1 VSLHLAFRHLSV
13 SIAPKQHFLSVN
25 LTVKL
30 DSRVQEFR
38 SFKELEVPETIEWER
53 PELTCALNI
62 ERGSLIMRGM
72 IKRPQLLDRVRAG
85 LRASPA
91 VALLGPRQCGKTTL
105 ARQLAGTSKSTYFD
119 LENPVDLAR
128 LSEPMTALEQLRG
141 LIVIDEV
148 QRHPDLFP
156 ILRVLLDRK
165 PIRARFL
172 ILGSASPELLRQS
185 SETLAG
191 RLAIVKMA
199 GFTLEELDRPDLN
212 RLWLRGGF
220 PRSFL
225 ARTEAAS
232 SAWRE
237 DFIRTFLER
246 DLAQLGV
253 QVPSGTMR
261 RFWTMTAHY
270 SGGIWNSS
278 EIGRSLGEAHTTV
291 KRHLDALSGALVVR
305 VLEPWFENVGKRL
318 VKSPKVYIRDSGLL
332 HTLLG
337 VGDRRQLDGHPVVG
351 GSWEGFIIEQLLAHV
366 PKAQA
371 YYWRTQAGAELDLLL
386 FLNGR
391 RIGIEIKRADAP
403 KMTPSIGSALED
415 LELHRLLV
423 VYPGSVRYTLRPNV
437 EVMSLA
443 QCVAELA

>member
-1 VSLHLAFRHLSV
+1 MA
-13 SIAPKQHFLSVN
+13 
-25 LTVKL
+25 
-30 DSRVQEFR
+30 
-38 SFKELEVPETIEWER
+38 
-53 PELTCALNI
+53 
-62 ERGSLIMRGM
+62 
-72 IKRPQLLDRVRAG
+72 
-85 LRASPA
+85 PA

-105 ARQLAGTSKSTYFD
+105 ARQLAGGSQSTYFD

-128 LSEPMTALEQLRG
+128 LSEPITALEHLRG

-156 ILRVLLDRK
+156 ILRVLLDRR

-191 RLAIVKMA
+191 RIAIVEMA
-199 GFTLEELDRPDLN
+199 GFTLEELNRPDLD
-212 RLWLRGGF
+212 RLWLRGGL

-225 ARTEAAS
+225 ARTEVAS
-232 SAWRE
+232 TAWRE

-253 QVPSGTMR
+253 QVPAGTMR
-261 RFWTMTAHY
+261 RFWTMTAHS

-305 VLEPWFENVGKRL
+305 MLEPWYANVGKRL

-337 VGDRRQLDGHPVVG
+337 IGDRRQLDGHPVVG
-351 GSWEGFIIEQLLAHV
+351 GSWEGFIIEQLLGHL
-366 PKAQA
+366 PKAKA

-386 FLNGR
+386 FLKGR

-403 KMTPSIGSALED
+403 KMTPSMGSALED
-415 LELHRLLV
+415 LDLHRLLV
-423 VYPGSVRYTLRPNV
+423 VYPGSVRYTLRPKV

-443 QCVAELA
+443 QCAAELA

>member
-1 VSLHLAFRHLSV
+1 M
-13 SIAPKQHFLSVN
+13 Q
-25 LTVKL
+25 
-30 DSRVQEFR
+30 
-38 SFKELEVPETIEWER
+38 
-53 PELTCALNI
+53 
-62 ERGSLIMRGM
+62 GM
-72 IKRPQLLDRVRAG
+72 LKRLQLLSRLRAG
-85 LRASPA
+85 LKASPA

-105 ARQLAGTSKSTYFD
+105 ARQLAGSSKSNYFD

-128 LSEPMTALEQLRG
+128 LSEPMTALEHLRG

-148 QRHPDLFP
+148 QRYPDLFP

-172 ILGSASPELLRQS
+172 ILGSASPDLLRQS

-191 RLAIVKMA
+191 RIAIVEMA
-199 GFTLEELDRPDLN
+199 GFTLEELSRPDIN

-225 ARTEAAS
+225 ARTEATS
-232 SAWRE
+232 TAWRE

-253 QVPSGTMR
+253 RVPWGTMR
-261 RFWTMTAHY
+261 RFWIMTAHY

-291 KRHLDALSGALVVR
+291 KRHLDAFSGALVVR

-337 VGDRRQLDGHPVVG
+337 IGDRRQLDGHPVVG
-351 GSWEGFIIEQLLAHV
+351 GSWEGFIIEQLLAAV
-366 PKAQA
+366 PQAKA

-386 FLNGR
+386 FLKGR

-403 KMTPSIGSALED
+403 KTTPSMGSAIDD
-415 LELHRLLV
+415 LKLHRLFV
-423 VYPGSVRYTLRPNV
+423 VYPGSLRYTLRPNV
-437 EVMSLA
+437 EVMSLS
-443 QCVAELA
+443 QCVTELA

>member
-1 VSLHLAFRHLSV
+1 MLQRTWL
-13 SIAPKQHFLSVN
+13 QN
-25 LTVKL
+25 
-30 DSRVQEFR
+30 
-38 SFKELEVPETIEWER
+38 
-53 PELTCALNI
+53 
-62 ERGSLIMRGM
+62 
-72 IKRPQLLDRVRAG
+72 RVRSG
-85 LRASPA
+85 LKSSPA
-91 VALLGPRQCGKTTL
+91 VVLLGPRQCGKTTL
-105 ARQLAGTSKSTYFD
+105 ARRLAGKSTSNYFD

-128 LSEPMTALEQLRG
+128 LSEPMTALEPLRG

-148 QRHPDLFP
+148 QRHPNLFP
-156 ILRVLLDRK
+156 VLRVLLDRK
-165 PIRARFL
+165 PARARFL

-191 RLAIVKMA
+191 RIAIVEMG
-199 GFTLEELDRPDLN
+199 GFMIEELERANLA

-225 ARTEAAS
+225 ARSEAAS
-232 SAWRE
+232 MAWRE

-253 QVPSGTMR
+253 RVPAGTMR

-278 EIGRSLGEAHTTV
+278 DIGRSLGEAHTTV
-291 KRHLDALSGALVVR
+291 KRHLEALSGALVVR
-305 VLEPWFENVGKRL
+305 VLQPWYANVGKRL

-337 VGDRRQLDGHPVVG
+337 IGERGQLEGHPVVG
-351 GSWEGFIIEQLLAHV
+351 GSWEGFVIEQMLARL
-366 PKAQA
+366 PNANPF
-371 YYWRTQAGAELDLLL
+371 YWRTQAGAELDLLL
-386 FLNGR
+386 FLKGR

-403 KMTPSIGSALED
+403 TMTSSMVSALND

-423 VYPGSVRYTLRPNV
+423 IYPGSTRYRLGHKV
-437 EVMSLA
+437 EVMSLGESI
-443 QCVAELA
+443 AELS

>member
-1 VSLHLAFRHLSV
+1 MH
-13 SIAPKQHFLSVN
+13 
-25 LTVKL
+25 
-30 DSRVQEFR
+30 
-38 SFKELEVPETIEWER
+38 
-53 PELTCALNI
+53 
-62 ERGSLIMRGM
+62 GM
-72 IKRPQLLDRVRAG
+72 LKRPQLLARLRAG
-85 LRASPA
+85 LRTSPA

-105 ARQLAGTSKSTYFD
+105 ARQLAGAAKSTYFD

-128 LSEPMTALEQLRG
+128 LSEPMMALEQLRG
-141 LIVIDEV
+141 LVVIDEV

-156 ILRVLLDRK
+156 VLRVLLDRK

-191 RLAIVKMA
+191 RIAIVEMA
-199 GFTLEELDRPDLN
+199 GFTLEDLNRPDLN

-232 SAWRE
+232 TAWRE

-318 VKSPKVYIRDSGLL
+318 VKSPKVYVRDSGLL

-337 VGDRRQLDGHPVVG
+337 IGDRRQLDGHPVVG

-366 PKAQA
+366 PNSKA

-386 FLNGR
+386 FLKGR

-403 KMTPSIGSALED
+403 KMTPSMSSALED

-423 VYPGSVRYTLRPNV
+423 VYPGSVRYTLRPKV

>member
-1 VSLHLAFRHLSV
+1 M
-13 SIAPKQHFLSVN
+13 
-25 LTVKL
+25 
-30 DSRVQEFR
+30 
-38 SFKELEVPETIEWER
+38 LE
-53 PELTCALNI
+53 
-62 ERGSLIMRGM
+62 
-72 IKRPQLLDRVRAG
+72 RPQLLARLRVG
-85 LRASPA
+85 LRTSPA

-105 ARQLAGTSKSTYFD
+105 ARQLASNSKSTYFD
-119 LENPVDLAR
+119 LEDPVDLAR
-128 LSEPMTALEQLRG
+128 LSEPVMALEPLRG

-191 RLAIVKMA
+191 RIAIVEMT
-199 GFTLEELDRPDLN
+199 GFTLEELKRPDIN

-225 ARTEAAS
+225 ARAEAAS

-253 QVPSGTMR
+253 QVPAGTMR

-291 KRHLDALSGALVVR
+291 RRHLDALSGALVVR

-337 VGDRRQLDGHPVVG
+337 IGDRRQLDGHPVIG
-351 GSWEGFIIEQLLAHV
+351 GSWEGFVIEQILGAV
-366 PKAQA
+366 PNAKA
-371 YYWRTQAGAELDLLL
+371 YYWRTQAGAELDLLM

-403 KMTPSIGSALED
+403 KMTPSMGAAIED

-423 VYPGSVRYTLRPNV
+423 VYPGSVRYTLRPKV
-437 EVMSLA
+437 EVMSLT
-443 QCVAELA
+443 QCLAELV

>member
-1 VSLHLAFRHLSV
+1 
-13 SIAPKQHFLSVN
+13 
-25 LTVKL
+25 
-30 DSRVQEFR
+30 
-38 SFKELEVPETIEWER
+38 
-53 PELTCALNI
+53 
-62 ERGSLIMRGM
+62 MRGM
-72 IKRPQLLDRVRAG
+72 LNRPQLLERLRAG
-85 LRASPA
+85 LRVSPA
-91 VALLGPRQCGKTTL
+91 VALIGPRQCGKTTL
-105 ARQLAGTSKSTYFD
+105 ARQLASASKSTYFD

-191 RLAIVKMA
+191 RLAIVEMT
-199 GFTLEELDRPDLN
+199 GFTLEELSRPDLN

-232 SAWRE
+232 TAWRE

-253 QVPSGTMR
+253 QVRSGTMR

-337 VGDRRQLDGHPVVG
+337 VGDRRQLEGHPVVG
-351 GSWEGFIIEQLLAHV
+351 GSWEGFVIEQLLAHL
-366 PKAQA
+366 PKAKA

-403 KMTPSIGSALED
+403 KMTPSMGSALDD

-423 VYPGSVRYTLRPNV
+423 VYPGSVRYTLRPKV

>member
-1 VSLHLAFRHLSV
+1 M
-13 SIAPKQHFLSVN
+13 
-25 LTVKL
+25 
-30 DSRVQEFR
+30 
-38 SFKELEVPETIEWER
+38 
-53 PELTCALNI
+53 
-62 ERGSLIMRGM
+62 G
-72 IKRPQLLDRVRAG
+72 
-85 LRASPA
+85 PA

-105 ARQLAGTSKSTYFD
+105 ARQLAESSKSTYFD

-128 LSEPMTALEQLRG
+128 LSEPMTALESLRG

-156 ILRVLLDRK
+156 VLRVLLDRK
-165 PIRARFL
+165 PVRARFL

-191 RLAIVKMA
+191 RIAIVEMG
-199 GFTLEELDRPDLN
+199 GFTLEELENPEPN

-232 SAWRE
+232 AAWRE

-253 QVPSGTMR
+253 RVPSGTMR

-270 SGGIWNSS
+270 SGGIWNGS

-291 KRHLDALSGALVVR
+291 KRHLDALAGALVVR
-305 VLEPWFENVGKRL
+305 VLEPWYANVGKRL

-337 VGDRRQLDGHPVVG
+337 IGERPQLEGHPVVG
-351 GSWEGFIIEQLLAHV
+351 GSWEGFVIEQLLAHL
-366 PKAQA
+366 PKADA

-386 FLNGR
+386 FLKGR

-403 KMTPSIGSALED
+403 KMTASMGSALED
-415 LELHRLLV
+415 LDLHRLLV
-423 VYPGSVRYTLRPNV
+423 VYPGSTRYTLRPKV
-437 EVMSLA
+437 EVTSLA

>member
-1 VSLHLAFRHLSV
+1 M
-13 SIAPKQHFLSVN
+13 
-25 LTVKL
+25 
-30 DSRVQEFR
+30 
-38 SFKELEVPETIEWER
+38 
-53 PELTCALNI
+53 NI
-62 ERGSLIMRGM
+62 ERSSLIIQDVINR
-72 IKRPQLLDRVRAG
+72 KKLLDRLRAG

-91 VALLGPRQCGKTTL
+91 VALIGPRQCGKTTL
-105 ARQLAGTSKSTYFD
+105 ARQLASASKSTYFD

-128 LSEPMTALEQLRG
+128 LSEPMTALEHLRG

-156 ILRVLLDRK
+156 ILRVLLDRR
-165 PIRARFL
+165 PFRARFL

-191 RLAIVKMA
+191 RLAFVEMA
-199 GFTLEELDRPDLN
+199 GFTLEELSRPDLN

-232 SAWRE
+232 TAWRE

-278 EIGRSLGEAHTTV
+278 AIGRSLGEAHTTV

-337 VGDRRQLDGHPVVG
+337 VGDRRQLEGHPVVG
-351 GSWEGFIIEQLLAHV
+351 GSWEGFVIEQLLAHL
-366 PKAQA
+366 PKAKA
-371 YYWRTQAGAELDLLL
+371 YFWRTQAGAELDLLL

-391 RIGIEIKRADAP
+391 RIGIEIKRSDAP
-403 KMTPSIGSALED
+403 KMSPSIGSALED
-415 LELHRLLV
+415 LALHRLLV
-423 VYPGSVRYTLRPNV
+423 VYPGSVRYALRPKV

>member
-1 VSLHLAFRHLSV
+1 
-13 SIAPKQHFLSVN
+13 
-25 LTVKL
+25 
-30 DSRVQEFR
+30 
-38 SFKELEVPETIEWER
+38 
-53 PELTCALNI
+53 
-62 ERGSLIMRGM
+62 
-72 IKRPQLLDRVRAG
+72 
-85 LRASPA
+85 
-91 VALLGPRQCGKTTL
+91 
-105 ARQLAGTSKSTYFD
+105 
-119 LENPVDLAR
+119 
-128 LSEPMTALEQLRG
+128 MTALESLRG

-191 RLAIVKMA
+191 RIAIVEMG
-199 GFTLEELDRPDLN
+199 GFTLEELGSREVN

-232 SAWRE
+232 AAWRE

-246 DLAQLGV
+246 DMAQLGV
-253 QVPSGTMR
+253 RVPSGTMR

-291 KRHLDALSGALVVR
+291 KRHLEALSGALVVR
-305 VLEPWFENVGKRL
+305 VLEPWYANVGKRL

-332 HTLLG
+332 HSLLG
-337 VGDRRQLDGHPVVG
+337 IGDRPQLEGHPMLG
-351 GSWEGFIIEQLLAHV
+351 GSWEGFAIEQLLAV
-366 PKAQA
+366 LPKVNA

-386 FLNGR
+386 LHGGR
-391 RIGIEIKRADAP
+391 RIGVEIKRADAP
-403 KMTPSIGSALED
+403 TMTPSMVSALKD
-415 LELHRLLV
+415 LDLHRLLV
-423 VYPGSVRYTLRPNV
+423 VYPGSTRYTLRSKV
-437 EVMSLA
+437 EVMSLVE
-443 QCVAELA
+443 CVAELA

>member
-1 VSLHLAFRHLSV
+1 LRGV
-13 SIAPKQHFLSVN
+13 
-25 LTVKL
+25 
-30 DSRVQEFR
+30 
-38 SFKELEVPETIEWER
+38 LE
-53 PELTCALNI
+53 
-62 ERGSLIMRGM
+62 
-72 IKRPQLLDRVRAG
+72 RPQLLAWLRAG
-85 LRASPA
+85 PRTSPA

-105 ARQLAGTSKSTYFD
+105 ARQLAGASKSTYFD
-119 LENPVDLAR
+119 LENPVDQAR
-128 LSEPMTALEQLRG
+128 LSEPMTALESLRG

-191 RLAIVKMA
+191 RLAIVEMA
-199 GFTLEELDRPDLN
+199 GFTLEELNRPDLN

-232 SAWRE
+232 TAWRE

-253 QVPSGTMR
+253 QVPAGTMR

-305 VLEPWFENVGKRL
+305 VLEPWYANIGKRL

-337 VGDRRQLDGHPVVG
+337 IGDRRQLDGHPVVG
-351 GSWEGFIIEQLLAHV
+351 GSWEGFIIEQLLAHL
-366 PKAQA
+366 PKAEA

-386 FLNGR
+386 FLKGR

-403 KMTPSIGSALED
+403 KMTPSMVSALAD
-415 LELHRLLV
+415 LDLHRLFV
-423 VYPGSVRYTLRPNV
+423 VYPGSVRYALGPKV

-443 QCVAELA
+443 QCVADLA

>member
-1 VSLHLAFRHLSV
+1 M
-13 SIAPKQHFLSVN
+13 K
-25 LTVKL
+25 
-30 DSRVQEFR
+30 R
-38 SFKELEVPETIEWER
+38 S
-53 PELTCALNI
+53 
-62 ERGSLIMRGM
+62 
-72 IKRPQLLDRVRAG
+72 QLLTSLREG
-85 LRASPA
+85 LKRSPA

-105 ARQLAGTSKSTYFD
+105 ARQLAGESKSTYFD
-119 LENPVDLAR
+119 LESPIDLAR
-128 LSEPMTALEQLRG
+128 LSEPMTALESLRG

-156 ILRVLLDRK
+156 MLRVLLDRK

-191 RLAIVKMA
+191 RIAIIEMA
-199 GFTLEELDRPDLN
+199 GFTLQELNRPDLN

-232 SAWRE
+232 AAWRE
-237 DFIRTFLER
+237 DFIRAFLER

-291 KRHLDALSGALVVR
+291 KRRLDALAGALVVR
-305 VLEPWFENVGKRL
+305 LLEPWYANVGKRL

-337 VGDRRQLDGHPVVG
+337 IGDRRQLEGHPVVG
-351 GSWEGFIIEQLLAHV
+351 GSWEGFIIEQLLAHL

-386 FLNGR
+386 FLQGQ

-403 KMTPSIGSALED
+403 KMTPSMGSALED
-415 LELHRLLV
+415 LELDRLLV
-423 VYPGSVRYTLRPNV
+423 VYPGSVRYTLRPKV

>member
-1 VSLHLAFRHLSV
+1 ML
-13 SIAPKQHFLSVN
+13 
-25 LTVKL
+25 
-30 DSRVQEFR
+30 
-38 SFKELEVPETIEWER
+38 
-53 PELTCALNI
+53 
-62 ERGSLIMRGM
+62 
-72 IKRPQLLDRVRAG
+72 KRIQLLARLRSG
-85 LRASPA
+85 LEMGPA

-105 ARQLAGTSKSTYFD
+105 ARQLAAGSKSTYFD
-119 LENPVDLAR
+119 LENPIDLAR
-128 LSEPMTALEQLRG
+128 LSQPMTALESLRG

-165 PIRARFL
+165 PVRARFL

-191 RLAIVKMA
+191 RISIVEMG
-199 GFTLEELDRPDLN
+199 GFTLEELKSPDLN

-225 ARTEAAS
+225 APTEAAS
-232 SAWRE
+232 TAWRE

-253 QVPSGTMR
+253 
-261 RFWTMTAHY
+261 H
-270 SGGIWNSS
+270 
-278 EIGRSLGEAHTTV
+278 
-291 KRHLDALSGALVVR
+291 
-305 VLEPWFENVGKRL
+305 VLEPWYANVGKRL

-337 VGDRRQLDGHPVVG
+337 IGERRQLEGHPVVG
-351 GSWEGFIIEQLLAHV
+351 GSWEGFVIEQLLAHL
-366 PKAQA
+366 PKANA

-386 FLNGR
+386 FLKGR
-391 RIGIEIKRADAP
+391 SIGIEIKRADAP
-403 KMTPSIGSALED
+403 KMTPSMGSALED

-423 VYPGSVRYTLRPNV
+423 IYPGSVRYTLRPKV

>member
-1 VSLHLAFRHLSV
+1 M
-13 SIAPKQHFLSVN
+13 Q
-25 LTVKL
+25 
-30 DSRVQEFR
+30 
-38 SFKELEVPETIEWER
+38 
-53 PELTCALNI
+53 
-62 ERGSLIMRGM
+62 GM
-72 IKRPQLLDRVRAG
+72 IKRLQILSRLRAG
-85 LRASPA
+85 LKASPA

-105 ARQLAGTSKSTYFD
+105 ARQLAGSTNSNYFD

-128 LSEPMTALEQLRG
+128 LSEPLTALGPLRG

-172 ILGSASPELLRQS
+172 ILGSASPDLLRQG

-191 RLAIVKMA
+191 RVAIVEMA
-199 GFTLEELDRPDLN
+199 GFTLEELSRPDLN

-232 SAWRE
+232 TTWRE

-253 QVPSGTMR
+253 RVPSGTMR
-261 RFWTMTAHY
+261 RFWTMSAHY

-291 KRHLDALSGALVVR
+291 RRHLDALSGALVVR
-305 VLEPWFENVGKRL
+305 VLEPWYENVGKRL

-337 VGDRRQLDGHPVVG
+337 IGDRRQLDGHPVVG
-351 GSWEGFIIEQLLAHV
+351 GSWEGFIIEQLLAQL
-366 PKAQA
+366 PKARA

-386 FLNGR
+386 FLKGH

-403 KMTPSIGSALED
+403 KMTPSMGSALED

-423 VYPGSVRYTLRPNV
+423 VYPGSVRYTLHPKV
-437 EVMSLA
+437 EVMSLS

>member
-1 VSLHLAFRHLSV
+1 MPPSKSTLY
-13 SIAPKQHFLSVN
+13 I
-25 LTVKL
+25 
-30 DSRVQEFR
+30 ER
-38 SFKELEVPETIEWER
+38 ST
-53 PELTCALNI
+53 LNI
-62 ERGSLIMRGM
+62 QGVLPRSH
-72 IKRPQLLDRVRAG
+72 LLSRLRSG
-85 LRASPA
+85 LKTSPA
-91 VALLGPRQCGKTTL
+91 VAGRGPRQCGKTTL
-105 ARQLAGTSKSTYFD
+105 ARQLTDRSKSTYFD

-128 LSEPMTALEQLRG
+128 LSEPMTALASLRG
-141 LIVIDEV
+141 LIVLDEV

-165 PIRARFL
+165 PVRARFL

-191 RLAIVKMA
+191 RVAIVEMG
-199 GFTLEELDRPDLN
+199 GFTLEELESGQLD

-225 ARTEAAS
+225 ARTDSAS

-253 QVPSGTMR
+253 RVPPGTMR

-278 EIGRSLGEAHTTV
+278 EIGRSLGDAHTTV
-291 KRHLDALSGALVVR
+291 RRHLDALSSALVVR
-305 VLEPWFENVGKRL
+305 VLEPWFANVGKRL

-337 VGDRRQLDGHPVVG
+337 IGERRQLEGHPIVG
-351 GSWEGFIIEQLLAHV
+351 GSWEGFVIEQLLAHL
-366 PKAQA
+366 PKSDA

-386 FLNGR
+386 FLKGR
-391 RIGIEIKRADAP
+391 RIGVEIKRADAP
-403 KMTPSIGSALED
+403 KMTASMVSALND
-415 LELHRLLV
+415 LELHRLIV
-423 VYPGSVRYTLRPNV
+423 VYPGSTVYTLRPKV

-443 QCVAELA
+443 QCVAELT

>member
-1 VSLHLAFRHLSV
+1 
-13 SIAPKQHFLSVN
+13 
-25 LTVKL
+25 
-30 DSRVQEFR
+30 
-38 SFKELEVPETIEWER
+38 
-53 PELTCALNI
+53 
-62 ERGSLIMRGM
+62 M
-72 IKRPQLLDRVRAG
+72 IKRPQLLARLRSG
-85 LRASPA
+85 LKKNPA

-105 ARQLAGTSKSTYFD
+105 ARQLAGASRSTYFD

-128 LSEPMTALEQLRG
+128 LSEPMTALESLRG

-165 PIRARFL
+165 PVRARFL

-191 RLAIVKMA
+191 RIGIVEMA
-199 GFTLEELDRPDLN
+199 GFTLEEFNRPDLN

-232 SAWRE
+232 AAWRE
-237 DFIRTFLER
+237 DFIRAFLER

-253 QVPSGTMR
+253 RVPAGTMR

-291 KRHLDALSGALVVR
+291 RRHLDALASALVVR
-305 VLEPWFENVGKRL
+305 VLEPWYANVGKRL

-337 VGDRRQLDGHPVVG
+337 IGDRRQLDGHPVVG
-351 GSWEGFIIEQLLAHV
+351 GSWEGFVIEQILAHL
-366 PKAQA
+366 PKAKA

-386 FLNGR
+386 FLRGR
-391 RIGIEIKRADAP
+391 RIGIEIKRTDAP
-403 KMTPSIGSALED
+403 KRTPSMGSALED

-423 VYPGSVRYTLRPNV
+423 VYPGSVRYALGPTV
-437 EVMSLA
+437 EVLSLA

>member
-1 VSLHLAFRHLSV
+1 MLQRIWL
-13 SIAPKQHFLSVN
+13 QN
-25 LTVKL
+25 
-30 DSRVQEFR
+30 
-38 SFKELEVPETIEWER
+38 
-53 PELTCALNI
+53 
-62 ERGSLIMRGM
+62 
-72 IKRPQLLDRVRAG
+72 RVRSG
-85 LRASPA
+85 LKSSPA
-91 VALLGPRQCGKTTL
+91 VVLFGPRQCGKTTL
-105 ARQLAGTSKSTYFD
+105 ARRLADKSTSNYFD

-128 LSEPMTALEQLRG
+128 LSEPMTALEPLRG

-156 ILRVLLDRK
+156 VLRVLLDRK
-165 PIRARFL
+165 PAQARFL
-172 ILGSASPELLRQS
+172 VLGSASPELLRQS

-191 RLAIVKMA
+191 RIAVVEMG
-199 GFTLEELDRPDLN
+199 GFMLEELERANLA

-225 ARTEAAS
+225 ARSEAAS
-232 SAWRE
+232 TAWRE

-253 QVPSGTMR
+253 RVPAGTMR

-291 KRHLDALSGALVVR
+291 KRHLEALSGALVVR
-305 VLEPWFENVGKRL
+305 VLQPWYANVGKRL
-318 VKSPKVYIRDSGLL
+318 VKSPKVYIKDSGLL

-337 VGDRRQLDGHPVVG
+337 IGERGQLEGHPVVG
-351 GSWEGFIIEQLLAHV
+351 GSWEGFVIEQMLARL
-366 PKAQA
+366 PNANPF
-371 YYWRTQAGAELDLLL
+371 YWRTQAGAELDLLL
-386 FLNGR
+386 FLKGR

-403 KMTPSIGSALED
+403 TMTPSMVSTLND

-423 VYPGSVRYTLRPNV
+423 IYPGSTRYRLGHKV

-443 QCVAELA
+443 EAIAELA